1 MATEYYG
8 GDGPPSRKVGQFVVK
23 YSATLPDGQRTNL
36 EQSFTEYAK
45 AEEFYNSVDDSAF
58 LWDRTGMPEL
68 CEGKTR
74 IAYYTGLLKK
84 GRENHKGSVRRVVA
98 VKTDAVESAA
108 QLLNFISKQLSLELD
123 SNSIKEVNAAE
134 YEQHKLLVE

>member
-8 GDGPPSRKVGQFVVK
+8 GDGPPNRKVGQFVVK
-23 YSATLPDGQRTNL
+23 YSTTLPDGQRTDL

-74 IAYYTGLLKK
+74 I
-84 GRENHKGSVRRVVA
+84 
-98 VKTDAVESAA
+98 D
-108 QLLNFISKQLSLELD
+108 
-123 SNSIKEVNAAE
+123 
-134 YEQHKLLVE
+134 